1 MTMPLVTGVRL
12 HVRRDFLRNSI
23 TVDFKSIY
31 GTATIKLYS
40 KFTCISGENSGEG
53 KTEFLTTVRDLL
65 VQGLCTITASNGW
78 DITIVIEA
86 GVLKDVIQK
95 EEPGIII
102 VDELMSEHYNLV
114 KRLSK
119 SNKLVICVNRSYPL
133 KGEYPL
139 IGTYALVR
147 EGDWFT
153 FKDNTKLLPLLSDSF
168 APDIILTEA
177 SANHSENEL
186 LSIYFQNIKASGS
199 RDKIEKHLRNTSENI
214 LVLADLGNIGRALHI
229 LCKRCKENPNIR
241 FYDYQ
246 AFEELLFKSDLVQ
259 GDDNRYPKS
268 CLDFLSLETYYE
280 KALEDFTRGTPLE
293 YHHGEPLAVV
303 YLDKSNCKKI
313 FDTDIGRPLYKLIQN
328 TETFD
333 CFSYLKSQ
341 LGESLTLVSP
351 IAVENCETKEDC
363 DELIQSVSSVIQT

>member
-1 MTMPLVTGVRL
+1 M
-12 HVRRDFLRNSI
+12 RNSI
-23 TVDFKSIY
+23 TVDFNSIY
-31 GTATIKLYS
+31 GTASIKLYS

-53 KTEFLTTVRDLL
+53 KTEFLNVLRLL
-65 VQGLCTITASNGW
+65 LRQNKCTITADNGYEVNIVL
-78 DITIVIEA
+78 DNANLKPIITYGKPSILIIDDLTFEQSF
-86 GVLKDVIQK
+86 LIK
-95 EEPGIII
+95 E
-102 VDELMSEHYNLV
+102 VV
-114 KRLSK
+114 K
-119 SNKLVICVNRSYPL
+119 SNKLIICVNRSYPL
-133 KGEYPL
+133 IGEYPL
-139 IGTYALVR
+139 IGTYTLVR

-168 APDIILTEA
+168 TPDTILTEA

-186 LSIYFQNIKASGS
+186 LSIYFQSIKASGS

-280 KALEDFTRGTPLE
+280 KALEDFTRGTHLE

-333 CFSYLKSQ
+333 CLGYLKSQ
-341 LGESLTLVSP
+341 LGESLTLVSS